1 MGPAPSNTL
10 VPFGTPDHL
19 NKTVEQESETK
30 QTKFQPA
37 ERKFSNESGRH
48 GKQKES
54 NDKLLK
60 VCVVSGEKAAGRSV
74 ASLLMQV
81 TIVLSRKPLVA

>member
-1 MGPAPSNTL
+1 MPC
-10 VPFGTPDHL
+10 GTRDHL

-37 ERKFSNESGRH
+37 ERKFSNESDRH
-48 GKQKES
+48 GKKKDS

-60 VCVVSGEKAAGRSV
+60 MSIISGEKAAGRSV

-81 TIVLSRKPLVA
+81 TIILSRKPLVA